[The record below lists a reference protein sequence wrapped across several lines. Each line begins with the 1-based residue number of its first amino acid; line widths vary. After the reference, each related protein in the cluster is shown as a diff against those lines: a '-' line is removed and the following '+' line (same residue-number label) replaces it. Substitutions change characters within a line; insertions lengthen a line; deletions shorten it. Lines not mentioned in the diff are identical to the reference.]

1 MNNSISFLS
10 KYSNLDQFQ
19 LDAFK
24 LIDEF
29 NTSSEPSNI
38 LVTAHTGSGKS
49 LVAEYGIYKT
59 NENKKRVIYTSPIK
73 SLSNQKFYDFNNK
86 FSIYDISIGILTGDI
101 KYKPEADCL
110 IMTTEILLIE
120 LLKYHKGISQYDFND
135 FGTIIFD
142 EVHYINDTDR
152 GTIWE
157 QSIMNIPNHI
167 QLIMLSA
174 TLSQPQIFGNW
185 IETVQN
191 KPTKIISTSYRV
203 VPLYFS
209 LYYSMTEGSLKKLPK
224 DKQNIIQFNKLI
236 DIYDTNTK
244 RFDDKTYQK
253 VLKFHEYQMKMM
265 TRNFH
270 IKTIVNELLHIFM
283 SETQDV
289 FIFPLLFFVLSKK
302 RCIDLAKSINI
313 IFNTPLEQSQV
324 TQFIKSKIR
333 DLNIDYFEKME
344 QYQMV
349 VQLAIKG
356 LGVHHSGLLPVLKEI
371 VEMLYEQKLIKVLFA
386 TETFAVGL
394 NMPTK
399 TVVFCDLYKYSNDGN
414 RLLYSHEFIQ
424 MAGRAGRRNI
434 DTLGHIILLPQI
446 YRQNLSNPEIV
457 NLLSGTGQIIESKFE
472 IDEELIL
479 KMIDSEI
486 EKDKLIEYLSHSML
500 SNTNQRQIIEYGKM
514 LDDLQGGYDKIDE
527 SYISSFQ
534 KIDYYSDLKMNGFK
548 LSKKQDVE
556 YKTLFNDTDL
566 NAKYALKQKYEQEK
580 KKLEELKLYIDS
592 EVDNMLNILSNNDMV
607 IVKPDNM
614 ISLTNR
620 GVIGS
625 FILECNP
632 IVVTDILTDPLF
644 ELLEVEHIITLLS
657 TITFDDHL
665 RDSIDFNGFKYQNQM
680 NENYRWIK
688 LLDGIF
694 DKYDKSSMKY
704 LIDLFNYDYV
714 WLLDEFIRTGNYNSK
729 SSDEDY
735 LFEGNFVRSVNKLL
749 NLLNEIRDIY
759 EKTKNYD
766 LMNKIDIAKT
776 MLQKDWLKPESLYLK
791 I

>member
-1 MNNSISFLS
+1 
-10 KYSNLDQFQ
+10 
-19 LDAFK
+19 
-24 LIDEF
+24 
-29 NTSSEPSNI
+29 
-38 LVTAHTGSGKS
+38 
-49 LVAEYGIYKT
+49 
-59 NENKKRVIYTSPIK
+59 
-73 SLSNQKFYDFNNK
+73 
-86 FSIYDISIGILTGDI
+86 
-101 KYKPEADCL
+101 
-110 IMTTEILLIE
+110 
-120 LLKYHKGISQYDFND
+120 
-135 FGTIIFD
+135 
-142 EVHYINDTDR
+142 
-152 GTIWE
+152 
-157 QSIMNIPNHI
+157 
-167 QLIMLSA
+167 
-174 TLSQPQIFGNW
+174 
-185 IETVQN
+185 
-191 KPTKIISTSYRV
+191 
-203 VPLYFS
+203 
-209 LYYSMTEGSLKKLPK
+209 
-224 DKQNIIQFNKLI
+224 
-236 DIYDTNTK
+236 
-244 RFDDKTYQK
+244 
-253 VLKFHEYQMKMM
+253 
-265 TRNFH
+265 
-270 IKTIVNELLHIFM
+270 
-283 SETQDV
+283 
-289 FIFPLLFFVLSKK
+289 
-302 RCIDLAKSINI
+302 
-313 IFNTPLEQSQV
+313 
-324 TQFIKSKIR
+324 
-333 DLNIDYFEKME
+333 
-344 QYQMV
+344 
-349 VQLAIKG
+349 
-356 LGVHHSGLLPVLKEI
+356 
-371 VEMLYEQKLIKVLFA
+371 
-386 TETFAVGL
+386 
-394 NMPTK
+394 MPTK

-479 KMIDSEI
+479 KMIGSEI

-566 NAKYALKQKYEQEK
+566 NAKYALKQKYDQEK
-580 KKLEELKLYIDS
+580 KKLEKLKLYIES